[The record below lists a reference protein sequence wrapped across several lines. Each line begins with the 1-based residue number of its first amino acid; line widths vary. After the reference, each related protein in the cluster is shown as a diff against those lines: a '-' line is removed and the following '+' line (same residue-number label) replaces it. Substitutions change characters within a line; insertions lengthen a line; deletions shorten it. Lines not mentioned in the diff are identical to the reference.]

1 MQNWTDSVTSTIYLA
16 NGGRLIA
23 AVTGISPEDGS
34 GSVLV
39 HGRAIKV
46 GPLPDEWR
54 AMGYGEIVAITL
66 QSGEAIEAVLTPDG
80 YTNHVAYL
88 APDENSEATLC
99 RFDQHSGTWREMTAQ
114 EYEQERRA
122 WSEEVQDRPPGK
134 REGQEDREP

>member
-1 MQNWTDSVTSTIYLA
+1 MQNWTDSATSTIYLA

-39 HGRAIKV
+39 QGRAIKV
-46 GPLPDEWR
+46 DPLPDEWS

-66 QSGEAIEAVLTPDG
+66 QSGEVIEAVLTPDG

-88 APDENSEATLC
+88 APDESGEATLC
-99 RFDQHSGTWREMTAQ
+99 RFDRQSGTWREMTAQ
-114 EYEQERRA
+114 EDEKERRA
-122 WSEEVQDRPPGK
+122 RSEEVNDRPHIK
-134 REGQEDREP
+134 QEGQEDRES